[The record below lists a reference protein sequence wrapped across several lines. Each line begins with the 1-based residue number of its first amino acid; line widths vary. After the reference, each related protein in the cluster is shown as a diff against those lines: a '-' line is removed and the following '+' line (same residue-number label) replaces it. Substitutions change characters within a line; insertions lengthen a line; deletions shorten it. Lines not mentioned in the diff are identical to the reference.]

1 MYTFTLYLLQLTHQ
15 YVLIRR
21 TAVFMMFDGLV
32 NDETF
37 GSTMPIVIVVAT
49 VARRNA
55 RDRKSFRI
63 AIRYIHC
70 ALLLCSLWAGQY
82 VWLRFHNTI
91 QYM

>member
-1 MYTFTLYLLQLTHQ
+1 MTHQ

-32 NDETF
+32 YDEAF
-37 GSTMPIVIVVAT
+37 GSTIPIVIVVAT

-55 RDRKSFRI
+55 RDRKFFRI

-82 VWLRFHNTI
+82 VWLRFHKTVHV
-91 QYM
+91 M